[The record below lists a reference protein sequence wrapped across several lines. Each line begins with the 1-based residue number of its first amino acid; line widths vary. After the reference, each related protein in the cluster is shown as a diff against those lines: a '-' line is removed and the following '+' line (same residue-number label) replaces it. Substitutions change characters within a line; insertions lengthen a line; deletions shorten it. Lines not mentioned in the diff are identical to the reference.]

1 MRALPTA
8 MVGPRNVITA
18 VETAPAMAATSP
30 KTASREM
37 PRTSAGSTIKT
48 PAILIGVVV
57 GTPIHKGTPLA
68 SYVLPCFARG
78 RNYIKTWEIC
88 TRRKP

>member
-18 VETAPAMAATSP
+18 VETAPAMATSP

-37 PRTSAGSTIKT
+37 PRTSAGPTTIKT
-48 PAILIGVVV
+48 PAIPIGVVV

-68 SYVLPCFARG
+68 SYVLPCFAKG